1 MSYQKF
7 LESKMDTNIS
17 SGFDIPLDYIHD
29 NLFDFQKAIV
39 KWALNRGRAAIFAGT
54 GLGKTAIQCEW
65 ARQIFIETHQSIL
78 IVAPLA
84 VAQQTTKEAKK
95 LIDLNIGYIRSGDEA
110 IFPGIYIT
118 NYEMLDK
125 FDMDDFGGVV
135 LDESS
140 ILKHQQGKVRT
151 QIIESCANVP
161 YKLSCTATPAPNDY
175 MELGSQC
182 EFLGIMSAIEM
193 MAMFFVH
200 DGGEVSKWRLKGHAK
215 YKFWEWLSTWSV
227 FIQSPS
233 DLGFDGSRY
242 ELPEL
247 NIIEHKI
254 DTNIVDDGLFVTPAR
269 DLSERRKASRITLE
283 QRCNLAT
290 NIVNNS
296 ADNFLIWCYLNDES
310 DLLNKNIMLSE
321 QVKGSDKIDKKE
333 SVLNGFSKG
342 EIANL
347 ITKPSIAGFGMN
359 WQHINNMVFVGLND
373 SWEAFYQAI
382 RRCYRFGQTKPV
394 NVHIITTDL
403 ESSIYNNIKRKE
415 DQAKTMMSEMAKYM
429 AQFTIKEMGSD
440 KKEHKSSYNPAQQI
454 KLPGWI
460 L

>member
-1 MSYQKF
+1 M
-7 LESKMDTNIS
+7 
-17 SGFDIPLDYIHD
+17 
-29 NLFDFQKAIV
+29 
-39 KWALNRGRAAIFAGT
+39 
-54 GLGKTAIQCEW
+54 
-65 ARQIFIETHQSIL
+65 
-78 IVAPLA
+78 
-84 VAQQTTKEAKK
+84 
-95 LIDLNIGYIRSGDEA
+95 
-110 IFPGIYIT
+110 
-118 NYEMLDK
+118 
-125 FDMDDFGGVV
+125 
-135 LDESS
+135 
-140 ILKHQQGKVRT
+140 
-151 QIIESCANVP
+151 
-161 YKLSCTATPAPNDY
+161 
-175 MELGSQC
+175 
-182 EFLGIMSAIEM
+182 
-193 MAMFFVH
+193 
-200 DGGEVSKWRLKGHAK
+200 
-215 YKFWEWLSTWSV
+215 
-227 FIQSPS
+227 
-233 DLGFDGSRY
+233 
-242 ELPEL
+242 PEL